1 MEISPR
7 KEARF
12 QPRMDDEKGGSPYP
26 FDVPRDDEFR
36 KVAEDVRALA
46 RSLANDFRDVFDQ
59 ARSGGQPTGQ
69 AVRHGLRGVA
79 DQVRRDLRT
88 GLGGYRRDFHR
99 GYYTGHGWRGGP
111 PWAPPPPPPGAPGS
125 TAGAPGAGPPQWQR
139 RGRAGG
145 GRPPAGYRPPRQ
157 YQPRPQPPRPPK
169 PPVRHRWDATT
180 VLGLLAV
187 LFGVAWLLGAVHALH
202 ISVAAV
208 LAVGLMLLG
217 ASLIVTG
224 RTDWS
229 LSRKSWPVW
238 LGAGLVAALVAT
250 SSAFGIDGA
259 LQDVSFG
266 TMNRT
271 ATANHTVHGGFGN
284 LVVDASNLVPG
295 DTLNVDSVAGQTTI
309 KNLRTGTNVTVD
321 ARVLAGQI
329 CVNGNNA
336 SSGVGAS
343 ASRRFN
349 TSSLPNDP
357 GEPITIDVHQV
368 FGQIVVG
375 SSGCSR

>member
-1 MEISPR
+1 M
-7 KEARF
+7 
-12 QPRMDDEKGGSPYP
+12 
-26 FDVPRDDEFR
+26 
-36 KVAEDVRALA
+36 AEDVRALA
-46 RSLANDFRDVFDQ
+46 RSLAHDFRDVFDQ
-59 ARSGGQPTGQ
+59 ARRGGQPTGQ

-79 DQVRRDLRT
+79 DQVSQDLRA
-88 GLGGYRRDFHR
+88 GLGGYRRDFYR
-99 GYYTGHGWRGGP
+99 GYHPGHGWRGRP
-111 PWAPPPPPPGAPGS
+111 PWAPPPPPPGVPGS
-125 TAGAPGAGPPQWQR
+125 TAGTPGAGPPQWQR
-139 RGRAGG
+139 RGRPSG
-145 GRPPAGYRPPRQ
+145 GRAPGGYRPSRH
-157 YQPRPQPPRPPK
+157 YQPRPKPPRPPK

-202 ISVAAV
+202 VSVAAV

-238 LGAGLVAALVAT
+238 LGAGMVVALVAT

-271 ATANHTVHGGFGN
+271 ASANHTVHGGFGN
-284 LVVDASNLVPG
+284 LVVDASNLGPG

-309 KNLRTGTNVTVD
+309 QNLPANTDVTVD

-329 CVNGNNA
+329 CVDGSDA
-336 SSGVGAS
+336 SNGVGAS
-343 ASRRFN
+343 ASRHFTTPQVPN
-349 TSSLPNDP
+349 GATPSNPASLAAT
-357 GEPITIDVHQV
+357 EPITVNVHQV

-375 SSGCSR
+375 GPGCSR